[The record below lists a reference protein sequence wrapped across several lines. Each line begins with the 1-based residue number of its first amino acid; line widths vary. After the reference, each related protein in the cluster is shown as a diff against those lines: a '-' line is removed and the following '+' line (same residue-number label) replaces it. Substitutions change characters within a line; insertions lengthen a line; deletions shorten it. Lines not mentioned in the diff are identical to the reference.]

1 MRARKID
8 QNQAEPLAVGTTL
21 VHFELPYL
29 PVNEVFLAGTFNDW
43 HPAMFPMIESEDGSW
58 QKNLQLA
65 PGTYQYRFVVD
76 GRWLSD
82 PNNPHSKANPFG
94 SLNSVVEVAL

>member
-1 MRARKID
+1 MRVRKTD
-8 QNQAEPLAVGTTL
+8 LDQAEQTAPNTTL

-29 PVNEVFLAGTFNDW
+29 PANEVFLAGTFNDW
-43 HPAMFPMIESEDGSW
+43 HPAMFPMIESDDGSW

-65 PGTYQYRFVVD
+65 PGIYQYRFVVD

-82 PNNPHSKANPFG
+82 PNNPHSIANPYG
-94 SLNSVVEVAL
+94 SLNSVAEVTL